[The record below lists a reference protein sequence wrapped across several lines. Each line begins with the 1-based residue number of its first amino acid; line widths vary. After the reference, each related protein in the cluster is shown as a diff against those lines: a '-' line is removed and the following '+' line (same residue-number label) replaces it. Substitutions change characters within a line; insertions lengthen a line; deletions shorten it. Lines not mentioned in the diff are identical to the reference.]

1 MDLKIYNYIDLSY
14 MEMMA
19 DGDDSMKKIMLDML
33 LEELPQEIE
42 KIDKL
47 CNDNNWKEASAVSHK
62 LKSTLA
68 FVGNEEM
75 TNANKKIELATKNEE
90 GLEQLPEMINCLKS
104 ICPKTMEELQ
114 QEANK
119 Y

>member
-1 MDLKIYNYIDLSY
+1 MDVKIYNHIDLSY

-33 LEELPQEIE
+33 LEELPQEVE
-42 KIDKL
+42 KL
-47 CNDNNWKEASAVSHK
+47 AAHCNNGEWNDATAVSHK

-75 TNANKKIELATKNEE
+75 TNANKSIELATKNEE
-90 GLEQLPEMINCLKS
+90 GLESLPEFVQVLQS
-104 ICPKTMEELQ
+104 TCPKTLEELQ
-114 QEANK
+114 QEAAK

>member
-1 MDLKIYNYIDLSY
+1 MDVTVYNYIDLSY

-33 LEELPQEIE
+33 VEELPLEIE
-42 KIDKL
+42 KLETFCTSAD
-47 CNDNNWKEASAVSHK
+47 WQEANAVSHK

-75 TNANKKIELATKNEE
+75 TNINKQIELATKNEDD
-90 GLEQLPEMINCLKS
+90 LDAIINWVQKLNS
-104 ICPKTMEELQ
+104 ICPKVMEELQ
-114 QEANK
+114 QEAAK